1 MGVFLVALLQEV
13 ETTES
18 PYLPTHDYVGNLYC
32 HHYSCR
38 PMGCESRRTVHLH
51 TMLPVQLGSNK
62 AGGWTRKNYIAHSFV
77 ITETR

>member
-13 ETTES
+13 ETTETA
-18 PYLPTHDYVGNLYC
+18 YLPTYDYVGNLYC

-51 TMLPVQLGSNK
+51 TMLSAQLGINK
-62 AGGWTRKNYIAHSFV
+62 AVDWTRKNDIAHSFV
-77 ITETR
+77 ISEKR